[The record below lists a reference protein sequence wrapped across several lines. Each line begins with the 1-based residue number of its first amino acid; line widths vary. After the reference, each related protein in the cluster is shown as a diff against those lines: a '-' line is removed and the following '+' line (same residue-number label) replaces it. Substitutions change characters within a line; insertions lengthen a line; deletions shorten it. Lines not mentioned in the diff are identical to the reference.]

1 MHSIGQLKN
10 RHSSVRNNAVKNNV
24 DFWRDVRRV
33 LQLSIPVALGELGW
47 VAMGT
52 VDTIMV
58 GGLGAPAI
66 GAIGIGSSAF
76 YTLAIF
82 GFGLLFGLDTL
93 VSHSYGAGDRN
104 DCHHSLAQGIYIAV
118 GMTPVLMLL
127 YLLMPPFFRV
137 LKIDPSVAQL
147 AGPFLRTLSL
157 STLPLILYAALRRY
171 LQAIGHVRPI
181 MFTLISANV
190 INWFFNWL
198 LIRGNWGLPALG
210 VVGSA
215 LSTTLARVYMAATL
229 AFFIWW
235 FERDVRKTM
244 PPLWR
249 KPDWV
254 RITRLLRIGFP
265 AAVQILFEVGAF
277 GTAAVFAGKVSADAM
292 AAHQIALN
300 CAAIAFMVPL
310 GISSATAVA
319 VGQAIGARKPMTAR
333 RSGFIAIGLG
343 GAFMCC
349 TALAFFLVPRQII
362 HFYTYDPAV
371 VSVAVRL
378 LGLAALFQLFD
389 GIQTVATGALRG
401 LGNTQIAMTV
411 NFVCY
416 WVAGLPLGYWLCFVM
431 LWGIYGVW
439 IGLTLALIGTAILL
453 LIAYNYQSRIVL
465 A

>member
-1 MHSIGQLKN
+1 MHSIGQLKS
-10 RHSSVRNNAVKNNV
+10 RHNSFESNV

-33 LQLSIPVALGELGW
+33 VQLSVPVALGELGW

-66 GAIGIGSSAF
+66 GAIGVGSSAF

-93 VSHSYGAGDRN
+93 VSQAFGAGDRE

-118 GMTPVLMLL
+118 GMTPLLMIL
-127 YLLMPPFFRV
+127 YALMPPFFQLV
-137 LKIDPSVAQL
+137 KIDPAVTRL

-171 LQAIGHVRPI
+171 LQGIGHVRPI
-181 MFTLISANV
+181 MFTLISANI

-198 LIRGNWGLPALG
+198 LIRGHGGFPALG

-215 LSTTLARVYMAATL
+215 LSTTLARVYMAACL

-235 FERDVRKTM
+235 FERDLRKTVR
-244 PPLWR
+244 PLWR
-249 KPDWV
+249 SPDWT
-254 RITRLLRIGFP
+254 RIARLLRIGFP

-277 GTAAVFAGKVSADAM
+277 GTAAVFAGRVSANAM

-300 CAAIAFMVPL
+300 CAAVAFMVPL
-310 GISSATAVA
+310 GISSASAVA
-319 VGQAIGARKPMTAR
+319 VGQAIGRRDPMAAR
-333 RSGFIAIGLG
+333 RSGFIAIALAV
-343 GAFMCC
+343 AFMSC
-349 TALAFFLVPRQII
+349 TAVAFFLVPRDIV
-362 HFYTYDPAV
+362 HFYTYDAAV
-371 VSVAVRL
+371 VTVAVRL

-401 LGNTQIAMTV
+401 LGNTHIPMIV

-416 WVAGLPLGYWLCFVM
+416 WIAGLPFGYWLCFVM

-439 IGLTLALIGTAILL
+439 VGLTVALIGTALILL
-453 LIAYNYQSRIVL
+453 YAWNRESKNVL